1 MKTSTP
7 KQRSEVDI
15 RVAQEIK
22 NHRDL
27 VYDQGQRINSLKEG
41 LGALA
46 ILHERAMAKTE
57 SDRKDLLIEFENFRE
72 EILSSFKVMNQRLGD
87 LETKLFKILDAFSDL
102 KERVELKYLS
112 REDFINIIDP
122 IENRID
128 VLQHDNKAKFDYF
141 NLAVEMMKN
150 QFTDQIAVVKKD
162 LTPQVPEVDP
172 LKQQLDERMKSWKVD
187 FDGLVTEIALLKKA
201 VAYDQKKFENI
212 YTLIERL
219 KEGKQ

>member
-150 QFTDQIAVVKKD
+150 QFT
-162 LTPQVPEVDP
+162 
-172 LKQQLDERMKSWKVD
+172 
-187 FDGLVTEIALLKKA
+187 
-201 VAYDQKKFENI
+201 
-212 YTLIERL
+212 RL
-219 KEGKQ
+219 GN